1 MKRILLATVLALVWL
16 SIPALAQERIVSGKI
31 TSAEDGSP
39 VPGVNIL
46 VKGTNTG
53 TTTGIDGTYTLA
65 VPATSNILVISFI
78 GYRTVEIEVGNRA
91 MINVPLEP
99 DSKQLSEVV
108 VVGYGTQIK
117 QEMTGNVASIK
128 GSDIQNQPVPTF
140 EQSLQGRAA
149 GVYIEAGNGKLGQGI
164 KVRVRGSSSVSAG
177 NQPLYVIDG
186 VPITSQSQSNGD
198 GDTNPLTDLSP
209 NDIQSIEIL
218 KDASASAIYG
228 SRAANGVVLVT
239 TKRGRTGK
247 TNFNVGYFTGVSAPT
262 RHREWLNTKEYVAL
276 FKEARKNSN
285 ALGIDDTSLGD
296 LETRFTAYAAGSES
310 AWKDPNAA
318 DYTDTNWEDQV
329 FRHGSVNQFDLSAS
343 GGGEKTSFYASGS
356 YSNQEGI
363 LINNKLQRIST
374 RLNIDHKATE
384 KLSLGLNFSL
394 TRTVNNRLGDDNEFS
409 TPMQIVALAPLTPV
423 TDPRTGL
430 LSGVLDLETGKPN
443 SRFPQYFNPLIDA
456 NYTKR
461 ETTVFRNL
469 GTIFG
474 TYQFTPALSV
484 RAEVGYDLLTQHEDK
499 YYGKENARNIST
511 PNGTSRD
518 SWTQV
523 FNYTTNTYL
532 RYSKTISELHN
543 LEVIAGMSYQES
555 NRDYS
560 NVEGQQFP
568 SNSYKE
574 TISAATITVG
584 STEETSFSFLS
595 YFARA
600 NYKFNERYLL
610 GLSGRVDGSSR
621 FGKDNRY
628 GFFPAASAGW
638 ILTEESFLQGN
649 STIEFLK
656 LRASYGLTG
665 NAEIENFASKG
676 LYAGDGGYAG
686 TPGQRPSQL
695 ENPNLK
701 WEQTTQFDVGID
713 FGLFGNRI
721 SGEIDYYVKNTSDLL
736 LEVNLPGTAGF
747 ETQFR
752 NVGKLENKGVEFV
765 LNTENMVGDFRWNT
779 SFNIARNKNKIT
791 NLNGQVIQGDF
802 LSRAVEG
809 EAIGIFY
816 GPKYAGVDP
825 DNGDALYY
833 EQNIVDGTV
842 SKTNDYNNATYTK
855 IGDPNP
861 DFIAGITNN
870 FAYKGIDLSILF
882 QGVFGNDVYNG
893 GGKFQSAN
901 GDFFDNQTKD
911 QLRRWQNPGDITD
924 VPQARLYGANGTG
937 ESSRYVSDGSYVRL
951 KTVTL
956 GYNFP
961 SSLTNRL
968 KITKARVYASA
979 QNLLTFTDYN
989 GWDPEVN
996 SDTYASNINQGI
1008 DFYSAP
1014 QARTITFGINIGF

>member
-1 MKRILLATVLALVWL
+1 MKRILLATVLGLVL
-16 SIPALAQERIVSGKI
+16 LYTPGHAQEKTVSGKV
-31 TSAEDGSP
+31 TSSEDGSP
-39 VPGVNIL
+39 IPGVNIL
-46 VKGTNTG
+46 VKGTATG
-53 TTTGIDGTYTLA
+53 TTTNIDGTYTLA
-65 VPATSNILVISFI
+65 VPNNNPTLVFTFVGFKSIEQDAGS
-78 GYRTVEIEVGNRA
+78 RTTIDVA
-91 MINVPLEP
+91 LEP
-99 DSKQLSEVV
+99 DSRQLSEVV

-117 QEMTGNVASIK
+117 HEMTGNVASIK
-128 GSDIQNQPVPTF
+128 GADIQNQPVPTF

-209 NDIQSIEIL
+209 SDIQSIEIL

-239 TKRGRTGK
+239 TKRGRSGK
-247 TNFNVGYFTGVSAPT
+247 TNFNFGYFTGVSNPT
-262 RHREWLNTKEYVAL
+262 HHRKWLNTAQYVEL
-276 FKEARKNSN
+276 FNEARKNSN
-285 ALGIDDTSLGD
+285 HLGIDDTGAQSLAN
-296 LETRFTAYAAGSES
+296 RFTRYAAGSQT
-310 AWKDPNAA
+310 AWSDPTAA
-318 DYTDTNWEDQV
+318 DYTSTTWEDQV
-329 FRHGSVNQFDLSAS
+329 FRTGSVNQMDLSAS
-343 GGGEKTSFYASGS
+343 GGGEKTSFYASGT

-374 RLNIDHKATE
+374 RLNIDHKATD

-409 TPMQIVALAPLTPV
+409 TPMQIVALSPMTPV
-423 TDPRTGL
+423 IDPRTGL
-430 LSGVLDLETGKPN
+430 LSGVLDLNTGLPN
-443 SRFPQYFNPLIDA
+443 SNYPLYFNPLIDA
-456 NYTKR
+456 NYATR
-461 ETTVFRNL
+461 QTTVFRNL
-469 GTIFG
+469 GTVFA
-474 TYQFTPALSV
+474 TYSFTKDLSV
-484 RAEVGYDLLTQHEDK
+484 RAEIGYDLLNQHEDK
-499 YYGKENARNIST
+499 YWGKENQRNIST
-511 PNGTSRD
+511 PNGSSRD

-523 FNYTTNTYL
+523 FNYTTNTFL
-532 RYSKTISELHN
+532 RYAKTINDVHN

-555 NRDYS
+555 SRDYS

-568 SNSYKE
+568 SNSYRE
-574 TISAATITVG
+574 TTSAATITVG
-584 STEETSFSFLS
+584 STQETSFSFLS

-600 NYKFNERYLL
+600 NYKLNNRYLF

-638 ILTEESFLQGN
+638 ILTEESFLENN
-649 STIEFLK
+649 STIAFLK

-665 NAEIENFASKG
+665 NAEIDNFASRG
-676 LYAGDGGYAG
+676 LYSGDAGYAG
-686 TPGQRPSQL
+686 VPGQRPSQL
-695 ENPNLK
+695 ENSDLK
-701 WEQTTQFDVGID
+701 WEQTAQFDIGVD
-713 FGLFGNRI
+713 FGLFNNRI
-721 SGEIDYYVKNTSDLL
+721 TGEIDYYEKHTSDLL
-736 LEVNLPGTAGF
+736 LNVNLPGHTGF

-765 LNTENMVGDFRWNT
+765 LNTDNVVGTFRWST
-779 SFNIARNKNKIT
+779 SFNIARNINKIT
-791 NLNGQVIQGDF
+791 DLRGQVIQGDF

-816 GPKYAGVDP
+816 GPKYAGVDVN
-825 DNGDALYY
+825 NGDALYY
-833 EQNIVDGTV
+833 VKNADGTL
-842 SKTNDYNNATYTK
+842 SKTNDYNSATYMK
-855 IGDPNP
+855 IGNPNP
-861 DFIAGITNN
+861 DFIGGITNT
-870 FAYKGIDLSILF
+870 FSYKGIDLSILF
-882 QGVFGNDVYNG
+882 QGVFGNDIYNG
-893 GGKFQSAN
+893 GGKFMSAN
-901 GDFFDNQTKD
+901 GDYFDNQTTD

-956 GYNFP
+956 GYNVP
-961 SSLTNRL
+961 SSIVTRMKL
-968 KITKARVYASA
+968 TKARIYASA
-979 QNLLTFTDYN
+979 QNLATFTDYK

-996 SDTYASNINQGI
+996 SDTYASNVNQGI

-1014 QARTITFGINIGF
+1014 QARTITFGINLGF